1 MNYPRRIAGVAAAA
15 PTRTASKCIAEPSDQ
30 DYPTEPRPPAS
41 QPSNPIRS
49 TTTAL
54 ANTATAET
62 GPNDRPYPMTST
74 KPQDPSIQTRIRRE
88 GLVWLLAN
96 LTVVRLGGTI
106 ITLILRRLLGPGI
119 SGIFDLA
126 LTPYRF
132 FDSVRNFGVGPVLVY
147 ERDLDRASAD
157 VGWTFNMLLAF
168 ALLVLANLLAYP
180 IAQYYHHAGIERLIR
195 LLSLAYVITAAGS
208 VHGFLLLRRLD
219 LRSRSIP
226 GVGQILIAG
235 SVAGVAATWSTGEGP
250 LVLRE
255 LLSTTVGTV
264 LLWLV
269 CPYRPHIRLAS
280 ALLSRQLRYS
290 FWIGSGLM
298 SLYIAQNA
306 DVFIAGHVIRKAA
319 DVGFYTTSWRITF
332 IVAGIVGIAVS
343 TVVFPALSRAHDSA
357 LFENLLLSALRQTAF
372 VVIPA
377 SLTLAAVAP
386 VLIVPVLGERWAP
399 YRSDFGILSVLAL
412 YGGARALV
420 AVFFEG
426 YKAVGRPWLLSG
438 YNLVK
443 AAVIVP
449 AMIVAAP
456 HGIRAVAAVYVPL
469 MFVEVPAA
477 LVLAK
482 YMLAIRISEVWEA
495 IRMPAFASACTAA
508 LTIAVE
514 QWLRSSLHV
523 ASTAVLLVCIGAG
536 AFVYLGLMRLLAPQ
550 YAAEARELLV
560 SGFVRPLERG
570 K

>member
-1 MNYPRRIAGVAAAA
+1 VKLVLM
-15 PTRTASKCIAEPSDQ
+15 TASP
-30 DYPTEPRPPAS
+30 PTESPG
-41 QPSNPIRS
+41 PS
-49 TTTAL
+49 T
-54 ANTATAET
+54 
-62 GPNDRPYPMTST
+62 
-74 KPQDPSIQTRIRRE
+74 QTRIRRE
-88 GLVWLLAN
+88 GLIWLLAN
-96 LTVVRLGGTI
+96 LTIVRVGGTI

-119 SGIFDLA
+119 SGLFDLA

-157 VGWTFNMLLAF
+157 TGWTFNMLLAF
-168 ALLVLANLLAYP
+168 ALLVVANLLAYP

-195 LLSLAYVITAAGS
+195 LLSIAYVVSAAGS

-235 SVAGVAATWSTGEGP
+235 SAAGVAATWSTGEGP

-255 LLSTTVGTV
+255 LLSTAVGTV

-269 CPYRPHIRLAS
+269 CPYRPRIRLA
-280 ALLSRQLRYS
+280 ADLLNRQLRYS
-290 FWIGSGLM
+290 FWIGAGLM
-298 SLYIAQNA
+298 SLYVAQNA

-332 IVAGIVGIAVS
+332 IVAGIVGITVS
-343 TVVFPALSRAHDSA
+343 TVVFPALSRAHDPVI
-357 LFENLLLSALRQTAF
+357 FGNLLLSALRQTAF

-377 SLTLAAVAP
+377 SLILAVVAP

-399 YRSDFGILSVLAL
+399 YSSDFGVLSVLAL

-420 AVFFEG
+420 SVFFEG
-426 YKAVGRPWLLSG
+426 YKAIGKPWLLSG

-469 MFVEVPAA
+469 MFVEVPAS
-477 LVLAK
+477 LVLAR
-482 YMLAIRISEVWEA
+482 YVLGVRISEVWGA
-495 IRMPAFASACTAA
+495 IQTPAFASACTV
-508 LTIAVE
+508 LLIVAVE
-514 QWLRSSLHV
+514 QWLRGVFHV
-523 ASTAVLLVCIGAG
+523 AGTVVLLVCIGVG
-536 AFVYLGLMRLLAPQ
+536 TLVYVRLMRLLAPQ
-550 YAAEARELLV
+550 YAVEARELLM
-560 SGFVRPLERG
+560 SGFVRRPPPPSPS
-570 K
+570 